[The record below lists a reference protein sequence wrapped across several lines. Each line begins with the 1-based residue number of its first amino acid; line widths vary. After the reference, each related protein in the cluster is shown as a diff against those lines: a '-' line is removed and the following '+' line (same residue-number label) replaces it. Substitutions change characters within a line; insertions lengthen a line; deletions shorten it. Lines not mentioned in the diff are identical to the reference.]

1 MRDKVYP
8 ENGMLVDEVCEEYAN
23 TVYHIEQG
31 DIEAFPTYVE
41 LYEIEKLA
49 KELRDQISKYVLDEI
64 QHAGKDALVYN
75 GYTLKNVSKVA
86 YSYKDEEVDRLK
98 ALIKGRQDMMKRS
111 AEIGGLT
118 DQYGEE
124 IPMAEKKYTS
134 YVKLERN
141 TK

>member
-8 ENGMLVDEVCEEYAN
+8 ENGMLVDEVCEEYAK

-49 KELRDQISKYVLDEI
+49 KELREQISKYVLDEI
-64 QHAGKDALVYN
+64 HHAGKETLSFN
-75 GYTLKNVSKVA
+75 GYSLKKVSSA
-86 YSYKDEEVDRLK
+86 SYSYKDEEIDRLK
-98 ALIKGRQDMMKRS
+98 ALLKGRQDMMKRS

-124 IPMAEKKYTS
+124 IPMAEKTYRT
-134 YVKLERN
+134 YVKME
-141 TK
+141 KQ